1 MKQSKTIINIDNY
14 ASYQLPT
21 LYQQQIHL
29 TKYSRWIDDLGRRET
44 WQETVYRYLDFMVN
58 HIYTNFGYALSEV
71 EQTDIYEGILF
82 LHFMPSMR
90 AMMTAGRAL
99 ELDNASAYN
108 CSYLLVDNLT
118 SHDEA
123 FYLSM
128 CSVGVG
134 FSVERQFT
142 NQCQDL
148 PRELHR
154 TDTTIIV
161 PDTRIGWAS
170 SYRQLLAMLY
180 NGFVPKW
187 DVSRVRPQGARLKT
201 FGGRASGPGPLVGL
215 FNYTVNIIS
224 EAVSNSQRNLTSFQH
239 HDLMTKMA
247 DVAVSGGVRRAA
259 MISLSNPSDERMRDA
274 KTGNWWEHKPHFRL
288 ANNSVVYN
296 EQPESERFLSEFVAL
311 IKSQS
316 GERGIV
322 NRQALVNQARKHGRI
337 DVDRYE
343 SVYGVNPCSEVLMR
357 PKQFCNL
364 TTNIIRHDDTLQ
376 DILRKIR
383 LSTIVGTI
391 QSTLTNFRYLSPE
404 WRHNCEEERLLGV
417 SLNGIMD
424 NRFMSGL
431 DYIRNGT
438 YLTDNFLHDGIKV
451 ELPGVLELL
460 RDVAVETNKEW
471 ADKIGIN
478 PSAAITSIKPEGNNS
493 NLVDCRPGLHGAHSR
508 SYYIR
513 TNRANKV
520 DKMASFM
527 ISRGVYAEDDV
538 SSPDTAR
545 VLYFPI
551 QVPESA
557 ISRHDYTAVEH
568 LEVWKLY
575 HNHYTQHK
583 PSITVSVKDRE
594 WPSVAAFVYE
604 NFDIM
609 SGVAFLPFD
618 GGSYRQAPYQECTK
632 EEYDA
637 LVAKTPT
644 HIDWSQFSE
653 DGDYTEGAKEYA
665 CVGNVCSL

>member
-1 MKQSKTIINIDNY
+1 MSKTLININNY
-14 ASYQLPT
+14 SSYKLPT

-29 TKYSRWIDDLGRRET
+29 TKYSRWNDDLSRRET
-44 WQETVYRYLDFMVN
+44 WPETVYRYLDFMVN
-58 HIYTNFGYALSEV
+58 HIHNNFGYTLTEQ
-71 EQTDIYEGILF
+71 EQTDIYEGILH
-82 LHFMPSMR
+82 LHIMPSMR
-90 AMMTAGRAL
+90 ALMTAGRAL
-99 ELDNASAYN
+99 ELDNAACFN
-108 CSYLLVDNLT
+108 CSYLTVNDLT

-142 NQCQDL
+142 NKCPDL
-148 PRELHR
+148 PRELHK

-170 SYRQLLAMLY
+170 SYRQLLNMLF

-187 DVSRVRPQGARLKT
+187 DVSRVRPQGSRLKT
-201 FGGRASGPGPLVGL
+201 FGGRASGPGPLVDL
-215 FNYTVNIIS
+215 FQYAVNLVS
-224 EAVSNSQRNLTSFQH
+224 EAVQNGQKNLTSHQH

-274 KTGNWWEHKPHFRL
+274 KSGNWWENKPHFRL
-288 ANNSVVYN
+288 ANNSVVYT
-296 EQPESERFLSEFVAL
+296 ETPEAERFLSEFVAL

-322 NRQALVNQARKHGRI
+322 NRQALVNQCRKHGRI
-337 DVDRYE
+337 DVDKYKE
-343 SVYGVNPCSEVLMR
+343 VYGVNPCGEVDMR
-357 PKQFCNL
+357 PKQFCNCS
-364 TTNIIRHDDTLQ
+364 TNILRPDDSLQ
-376 DILRKIR
+376 SILRKIR
-383 LSTIVGTI
+383 LSTIVGTL

-404 WRHNCEEERLLGV
+404 WKFNTEEERLLAV

-424 NRFMSGL
+424 NRFMAGL
-431 DYIRNGT
+431 DYVRDGT
-438 YLTDNFLHDGIKV
+438 YLTENFIHEGVRV

-460 RDVAVETNKEW
+460 RDVAINTNKEW

-478 PSAAITSIKPEGNNS
+478 PSASITCVKPEGNNS
-493 NLVDCRPGLHGAHSR
+493 NLVDCRPGLHGAHSPER
-508 SYYIR
+508 YIR

-520 DKMASFM
+520 DKIADFM

-538 SSPDTAR
+538 SSPETAR

-551 QVPESA
+551 KVPDNA

-568 LEVWKLY
+568 LKVWRLY
-575 HNHYTQHK
+575 HNHYTQHN
-583 PSITVSVKDRE
+583 PSITVSVKDKE

-604 NFDIM
+604 NFDII

-618 GGSYRQAPYQECTK
+618 GGNYRQAPYQECTR
-632 EEYDA
+632 EEWDA

-644 HIDWSQFSE
+644 DIDWSQFSE
-653 DGDYTEGAKEYA
+653 DGDYTESSKEYA
-665 CVGNVCSL
+665 CVGNLCSL

>member
-1 MKQSKTIINIDNY
+1 MAGKTIINIDNY

-29 TKYSRWIDDLGRRET
+29 TKYSRWIDDLSRRET
-44 WQETVYRYLDFMVN
+44 WQETVYRYLNFMVN
-58 HIYTNFGYALSEV
+58 HIYTNFGYTLTEQ
-71 EQTDIYEGILF
+71 EQTELYEGILF
-82 LHFMPSMR
+82 LEVMPSMR

-99 ELDNASAYN
+99 ELDNSAAYN
-108 CSYLLVDNLT
+108 CGFTVIDNLT

-142 NQCQDL
+142 NICPDL
-148 PRELHR
+148 PKELHK
-154 TDTTIIV
+154 TDTTIVV

-170 SYRQLLAMLY
+170 SYRQLLGMLY
-180 NGFVPKW
+180 NGFIPKW

-201 FGGRASGPGPLVGL
+201 FGGRASGPVPLVDL
-215 FNYTVNIIS
+215 FNYAVNMIS
-224 EAVSNSQRNLTSFQH
+224 EAVQNGHRNLSSYQH

-274 KTGNWWEHKPHFRL
+274 KSGNWWEHKPHFRL
-288 ANNSVVYN
+288 ANNSVVYS
-296 EQPESERFLSEFVAL
+296 ETPESERFLGEFLAL

-316 GERGIV
+316 GERGII
-322 NRQALVNQARKHGRI
+322 NRQALIDQCRKHHRI
-337 DVDRYE
+337 DVDKYE
-343 SVYGVNPCSEVLMR
+343 KSYGVNPCAEIVLR
-357 PKQFCNL
+357 PRQLCNL
-364 TTNIIRHDDTLQ
+364 TTNILRHDDNLTS
-376 DILRKIR
+376 ILRKIR
-383 LSTIVGTI
+383 LSTIIGTL
-391 QSTLTNFRYLSPE
+391 QSTLTNFRYLSSE
-404 WRHNCEEERLLGV
+404 WKRNCEEERLLGV

-431 DYIRNGT
+431 EYIKNGT
-438 YLTDNFLHDGIKV
+438 YLTENFIRDGVKI

-460 RDVAVETNKEW
+460 RDVSIETNKEW

-478 PSAAITSIKPEGNNS
+478 ASASITSIKPEGNNS
-493 NLVDCRPGLHGAHSR
+493 NLVNCNPGLHGAHSR
-508 SYYIR
+508 DFYIR

-527 ISRGVYAEDDV
+527 ISQGVYAEDDV
-538 SSPDTAR
+538 SSPNTAK
-545 VLYFPI
+545 VMYFPI
-551 QVPESA
+551 TVAPEA
-557 ISRHDYTAVEH
+557 ISRHDYTAIEH
-568 LEVWKLY
+568 LQIWKLY
-575 HNHYTQHK
+575 QNHYCQHK
-583 PSITVSVKDRE
+583 PSITVSVKDKE

-618 GGSYRQAPYQECTK
+618 GGNYRQAPYQECTR
-632 EEYDA
+632 EEWDA

-644 HIDWSQFSE
+644 SIDWSLFSE
-653 DGDYTEGAKEYA
+653 DTDYTEGSKEYA